1 MPKFVFAYHGGPREM
16 TAEAGREHMM
26 RWMAWM
32 GGLGDAVVDRGLP
45 LGPSMTVTPEGIV
58 EAGGPNPLAG
68 FTVVAADDLDA
79 ALAMARRSPHIS
91 IGGTIEVAPAL
102 DMPM

>member
-1 MPKFVFAYHGGPREM
+1 MARFVFAYHGGPRSM
-16 TAEAGREHMM
+16 SAEEGQAHMG

-32 GGLGDAVVDRGLP
+32 NGLGDAVVDRGLP
-45 LGPSMTVTPEGIV
+45 LGKSMTVGPDGVAEGGGTNPLSGFTIV
-58 EAGGPNPLAG
+58 EA
-68 FTVVAADDLDA
+68 DDMPT
-79 ALAMARRSPHIS
+79 ALEMAKRCPHVD